1 MPDICVK
8 GSASSKFDS
17 RDKARVD
24 EAKTTCRARATGL
37 LLSVGTAEKELGSAR
52 VRAREQTAARPTVA
66 PTYDDVSAR
75 QVFRGNGLPTPDR
88 SPPAVTVKAMHA
100 KKRELSISAH
110 ISPEICT

>member
-1 MPDICVK
+1 MPDVWVQ

-37 LLSVGTAEKELGSAR
+37 PSVGIAEKELGSAR

-88 SPPAVTVKAMHA
+88 SPPAVTVKAMRA
-100 KKRELSISAH
+100 KKRENSISAH
-110 ISPEICT
+110 ISSESCT